1 MGELIHIEIKTL
13 VRFNGVGHCIST
25 DCEGQSIRRGTGGEY
40 VYVCFAEASRVSF
53 TDIFP
58 DQRATIA
65 RALRAAAVA
74 YYNSFRV
81 TVTCVKTD
89 TDSCYKAFAFR
100 DDYKHLGRRYVCTGP
115 LTQRTNSNAERL
127 IKTILTKPNNPNQ
140 NKSTKAIK
148 RPSAKNMIQRGAVES
163 AIANTLA
170 VLAGNGSNYCDLF
183 EIISQLNLQN
193 EELLDELDEKIK
205 KAKCNRAEI
214 DKKSIIP
221 RTLVESYGS
230 YRSQQSQVSQRSPS
244 VCQFLKAIAESNN
257 LSGNSESVLIERLTA
272 ATR

>member
-1 MGELIHIEIKTL
+1 MDFFGELIKKINSVGFAPLKPLEQSKKTYTLHNVIRDQIGMSERQTLTIKEDGKGKTL
-13 VRFNGVGHCIST
+13 L
-25 DCEGQSIRRGTGGEY
+25 EPEY
-40 VYVCFAEASRVSF
+40 EVHITADLSDVLYW
-53 TDIFP
+53 
-58 DQRATIA
+58 
-65 RALRAAAVA
+65 
-74 YYNSFRV
+74 
-81 TVTCVKTD
+81 
-89 TDSCYKAFAFR
+89 
-100 DDYKHLGRRYVCTGP
+100 DYKIYRDFLSTIHDLLDQKVSAVVGRTTNAMAWQHDPSR
-115 LTQRTNSNAERL
+115 TQQEIVNLLLDLQTD
-127 IKTILTKPNNPNQ
+127 NP
-140 NKSTKAIK
+140 KLDVPEKAIK

>member
-1 MGELIHIEIKTL
+1 MWCYARDHMGELIHIEIKTL

-127 IKTILTKPNNPNQ
+127 IKTILTEWACTRAGSGSGQRQPLDLLPNCQ
-140 NKSTKAIK
+140 LAALGGSGV
-148 RPSAKNMIQRGAVES
+148 SGAGG
-163 AIANTLA
+163 T
-170 VLAGNGSNYCDLF
+170 DW
-183 EIISQLNLQN
+183 
-193 EELLDELDEKIK
+193 
-205 KAKCNRAEI
+205 
-214 DKKSIIP
+214 P
-221 RTLVESYGS
+221 
-230 YRSQQSQVSQRSPS
+230 QQ
-244 VCQFLKAIAESNN
+244 CA
-257 LSGNSESVLIERLTA
+257 
-272 ATR
+272 